1 MKKKKR
7 KFNRLINTFNRSC
20 CCMGLFQKDSW
31 SEEEERVLVEAH
43 EKVGNR
49 WAEIAKFIPGRT
61 ENAIKNH
68 WNATK
73 RRQNSRRKNK
83 QTDRQKGKP
92 QSSVLQDYIR
102 SKTLNNNTS
111 TPPTTSNTSTL
122 SEELLDSPTLNISQ
136 TYDDELLFMQNFFAN
151 QPHVDNINQPETFHV
166 VENNG
171 GQLLTD
177 HDVVE
182 CSSFQ
187 TTANNNVNL
196 QTKETHLYS
205 DLYLSYLLNGGAAA
219 NDYSYESN
227 DMNMELLLADHQA
240 YSSNAKKEMDL
251 IELVSSNS
259 QFSQGSNSSF
269 FVG

>member
-1 MKKKKR
+1 MLAEDSRPVNKIVRIKSRWKSKE
-7 KFNRLINTFNRSC
+7 
-20 CCMGLFQKDSW
+20 KD
-31 SEEEERVLVEAH
+31 V
-43 EKVGNR
+43 
-49 WAEIAKFIPGRT
+49 T

-102 SKTLNNNTS
+102 SKTFNNNH
-111 TPPTTSNTSTL
+111 TPTPTTTSNTSTL
-122 SEELLDSPTLNISQ
+122 TEELLDSPTLNISQ

-166 VENNG
+166 LENNG

-187 TTANNNVNL
+187 TANNYVNL

-227 DMNMELLLADHQA
+227 DMNMELLLADHHA
-240 YSSNAKKEMDL
+240 YSSNAKKEIDL
-251 IELVSSNS
+251 IEFVSSNS